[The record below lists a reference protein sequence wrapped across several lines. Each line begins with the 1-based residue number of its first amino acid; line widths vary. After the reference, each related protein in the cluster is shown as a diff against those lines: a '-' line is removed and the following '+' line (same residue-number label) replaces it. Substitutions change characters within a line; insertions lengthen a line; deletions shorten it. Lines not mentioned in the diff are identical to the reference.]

1 MSSRVLSTALLLLA
15 SLPCYAGPKPCDLP
29 QRPQVDCVMPAH
41 PVLVGEIIIVGNT
54 ATPNDLILSRLPF
67 ATGQLLNYP
76 TLKMAEDNLSRLD
89 IFHCDPDGTGIRP
102 TVTVLDPDGP
112 AVVKDILVEVQE
124 RCGAIYQAVEFEPCI
139 VVQEEKTG
147 SLLFGLGVNSDC
159 NQAVVYGCSS
169 PCGGGS
175 AKPSVCGG
183 PTCDADKPA
192 CACEK
197 DCSCCG
203 CQKVQDDEDIE
214 SVVNC
219 NCGEGCKC
227 CGCKKTIAA
236 SSCATANSCA
246 AACSC
251 AVAPRIACG
260 DSTCDADKPACSC
273 EKDCSCCGCQK
284 AQGSDDLESV
294 VNCNCGEGC
303 KCCNCKKTIAANDC
317 CPFSS
322 DCCVSGAVG
331 CLLLEHCC
339 PTLKVCGMCPVVQ
352 IQVRQV
358 MQPCMKQFFSACKQL
373 FKQKATGCSD
383 CSDCCSEKV
392 AEKKASKCGACKQ
405 HIRVEIRVCP
415 WTGEA
420 SKQACGFVWKKG
432 KKFEQLTV
440 MPKEEAVKQA
450 AVACPYRH
458 QQEVDRLEKKQP
470 RRAGMVVTPLENLA
484 KMQKAQA
491 IMRLADFLY
500 ESGKYDMAVKR
511 YRKVMELVPGSQ
523 WDVQAQDS
531 IVMAQ
536 AMKGIDEWYAQFG
549 QQVLEAH
556 LEEMKKSATE
566 EAEPIQVKPLPC
578 EPQNDDQ
585 ALQEFK
591 ERFCALLDQARC
603 AVEAGDVEIA
613 KSLVREAS
621 QLQRPEVAALLD
633 AAQQCIAA
641 GCCEEA
647 WDKVN
652 HVLMLDPNCMAAQ
665 DLQRQLIDIAA
676 NQCDQCPFTPGCE
689 QEEPPCGGDEAASYD
704 PLPCPGIGFRH
715 ELPGVDP
722 TIVEVMER
730 VLIECARPD
739 RYDYD
744 GDCEEQSLEIDDEA
758 CELELLE
765 DVDFCQPIDPAQLGK
780 LLHRFDESVQDC
792 VESAGKWTKRIEV
805 VRFGQVECALTMEKD
820 GACCVVVSIHPR
832 DAQDLRKW
840 QQVYHKAVRNWV
852 EQMSGRAAGNDDD
865 TEESE
870 EPLFELETD
879 LDPDW

>member
-29 QRPQVDCVMPAH
+29 QRPQVDCEMPAH

-89 IFHCDPDGTGIRP
+89 VFHCDPDGTGIRP

-124 RCGAIYQAVEFEPCI
+124 RCGAVQPEVSDILINVEET
-139 VVQEEKTG
+139 KTG
-147 SLLFGLGVNSDC
+147 SLLFGLGVSSDC
-159 NQAVVYGCSS
+159 GQAAVYGCSS
-169 PCGGGS
+169 PCGGGT
-175 AKPSVCGG
+175 AARGVCGG
-183 PTCDADKPA
+183 ATCDADKPA
-192 CACEK
+192 CSCEK

-219 NCGEGCKC
+219 NCGEDCKC

-236 SSCATANSCA
+236 NDCAD
-246 AACSC
+246 
-251 AVAPRIACG
+251 G
-260 DSTCDADKPACSC
+260 
-273 EKDCSCCGCQK
+273 
-284 AQGSDDLESV
+284 
-294 VNCNCGEGC
+294 
-303 KCCNCKKTIAANDC
+303 C

-331 CLLLEHCC
+331 CFLLEHCC

-352 IQVRQV
+352 VQVRQA
-358 MQPCMKQFFSACKQL
+358 MQPCVKQFFSACKQL
-373 FKQKATGCSD
+373 FKQSATGCSD
-383 CSDCCSEKV
+383 CSDCCAEKV
-392 AEKKASKCGACKQ
+392 TEKKARKCGECRQ
-405 HIRVEIRVCP
+405 HIRVEVRVCP
-415 WTGEA
+415 WTGGA
-420 SKQACGFVWKKG
+420 SKQSCGFVWKKG

-450 AVACPYRH
+450 AVTCPYR
-458 QQEVDRLEKKQP
+458 QPVERLEKKQP
-470 RRAGMVVTPLENLA
+470 RQVGMVCTPLDNLA
-484 KMQKAQA
+484 KLQKAQA

-578 EPQNDDQ
+578 EPQTDDQ

-591 ERFCALLDQARC
+591 EKFCGLLDQARC
-603 AVEAGDVEIA
+603 AVEAGDVETA
-613 KSLVREAS
+613 KTLMREAS
-621 QLQRPEVAALLD
+621 QLPRPEVAALLD

-665 DLQRQLIDIAA
+665 ELQRQLIDIAA

-689 QEEPPCGGDEAASYD
+689 QEEPPCGDDEAASYD

-739 RYDYD
+739 RYDYE
-744 GDCEEQSLEIDDEA
+744 GDCEEQTLEIDDEA

-765 DVDFCQPIDPAQLGK
+765 DVDFCQPINAVTLVK
-780 LLHRFDESVQDC
+780 LLHQVDTAVRDFAGAEGKTCSKRRTPVCVTVQCGGYSCQMIVDQTGVCNVC
-792 VESAGKWTKRIEV
+792 VDLSSAGWSAKTFHDMLKAHHELKTWLEAMTGR
-805 VRFGQVECALTMEKD
+805 
-820 GACCVVVSIHPR
+820 VSS
-832 DAQDLRKW
+832 K
-840 QQVYHKAVRNWV
+840 
-852 EQMSGRAAGNDDD
+852 DDD
-865 TEESE
+865 GEESE